1 MHKRRTLISVW
12 GIMTL
17 SLLACSA
24 ATSVLFPTATPTKDH
39 SSAILTIIGAER
51 SGEVTITPSPL
62 PTRQPT
68 TYVGSPTP
76 RTDLGVELS
85 DRKIEASAP
94 EEFVRAA
101 GKPQVIE
108 LFAYW

>member
-12 GIMTL
+12 SAITL

-24 ATSVLFPTATPTKDH
+24 ATSVLFPTTTPTNDN
-39 SSAILTIIGAER
+39 SSAILTILGAER
-51 SGEVTITPSPL
+51 SVEATITPSPL
-62 PTRQPT
+62 PTRQPSAYAVT
-68 TYVGSPTP
+68 STP
-76 RTDLGVELS
+76 QTELGIEFS
-85 DRKIEASAP
+85 DRALEPSAP
-94 EEFVRAA
+94 EEFVQAA